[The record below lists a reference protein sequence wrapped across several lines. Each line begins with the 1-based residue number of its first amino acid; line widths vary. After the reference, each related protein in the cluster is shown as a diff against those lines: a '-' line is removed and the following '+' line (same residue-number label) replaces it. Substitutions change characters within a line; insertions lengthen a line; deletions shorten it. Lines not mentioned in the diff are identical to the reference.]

1 MSTKYEIETSKEV
14 KNRVYK
20 TKEVSLHKYIG
31 HQVRTFRKKKGIS
44 KKEMAEIF
52 GVSEST
58 VNSLECGARNIN
70 IERLLLICNTLN
82 IKSSELLPF

>member
-1 MSTKYEIETSKEV
+1 MIKKYEIETSKEV

-31 HQVRTFRKKKGIS
+31 HHFRVMRKQKGVSQKEMAKIFGIS
-44 KKEMAEIF
+44 K
-52 GVSEST
+52 GTVSSI
-58 VNSLECGARNIN
+58 ECGARKLTID
-70 IERLLLICNTLN
+70 RLLLVCEKLN